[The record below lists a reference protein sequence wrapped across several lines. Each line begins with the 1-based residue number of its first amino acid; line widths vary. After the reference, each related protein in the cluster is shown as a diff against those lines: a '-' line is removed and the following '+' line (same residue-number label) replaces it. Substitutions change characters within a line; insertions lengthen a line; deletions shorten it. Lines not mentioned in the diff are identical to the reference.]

1 MSGGVAPPR
10 EVRTGKVAEVAR
22 WISRVGHPF
31 AMLVAFALAGS
42 LRAMPWPRAVALT
55 VWVAVC
61 GVAPLVVF
69 LMHQVKQG
77 RSNFDISTRELR
89 GPAYLLGLALGGLL
103 IATSWPLG
111 APPVILASMACAL
124 AMVTLAALIN
134 LKLKV
139 SLHTAFAV
147 WVTIG
152 FSAIDLRATAALGVL
167 TAAVAWSRLYLRRH
181 TAVEICAGLV
191 LGATM
196 AGVLLWIF
204 VRLGSP

>member
-1 MSGGVAPPR
+1 MSETPADMPISEPR
-10 EVRTGKVAEVAR
+10 WAQPAL
-22 WISRVGHPF
+22 WISRIGHPF
-31 AMLVAFALAGS
+31 TLLLAFSLAGT
-42 LRAMPWPRAVALT
+42 LRAMPWPRALALT

-69 LMHQVKQG
+69 LLYQVKQG

-89 GPAYLLGLALGGLL
+89 GPAYLLGLALGGVL

-111 APPVILASMACAL
+111 APPVVLAAMACAL

-152 FSAIDLRATAALGVL
+152 FFAIDWRASLGLALL
-167 TAAVAWSRLYLRRH
+167 TAAVAWSRLYLKRH
-181 TAVEICAGLV
+181 SASEIIAGVL
-191 LGATM
+191 LGALM
-196 AGVLLWIF
+196 AGVLLAIF
-204 VRLGSP
+204 VTLGKP

>member
-1 MSGGVAPPR
+1 
-10 EVRTGKVAEVAR
+10 
-22 WISRVGHPF
+22 
-31 AMLVAFALAGS
+31 MLVAFALAGS
-42 LRAMPWPRAVALT
+42 LQAMPVARALALT

-69 LMHQVKQG
+69 LWHQVKQG

-111 APPVILASMACAL
+111 APPVVLASMACAL

-152 FSAIDLRATAALGVL
+152 FSAIDLRATVALGVL

-181 TAVEICAGLV
+181 TAVEVFAGLV
-191 LGATM
+191 LGASM

-204 VRLGSP
+204 VRLGGP